1 MSTLTEK
8 RNLLKEIEVAFLQ
21 RGFEKDLRRKHA
33 LDLFSSKGFP
43 GPKSEEYKFTPISRL
58 LEKSLVLNP
67 INSSQKD
74 SGTSLLITKDI
85 KCNLVAF
92 VNGQFSKEKSVI
104 LDEDVR
110 IRFGEMGDA
119 KVESDPFD
127 LLNQAFSH
135 SVIQID
141 IGSKKAIKH
150 PLAIVYHFDSPQFMF
165 ANPRWRCNL
174 GAESSLSFIEYT
186 ISSKGSLYFNNKQ
199 STIEV
204 GENAQLE
211 YTLIQNGPDHD
222 IQVNNTTIRLSTS
235 AKANCFAFTFDGQL
249 VRNNLNLTID
259 GSRVEA
265 HLYGLYLISKK
276 TLADNHT
283 VVDHKMPNSYSNE
296 LYKGVMDGDSKGIFN
311 GKIYVRPQA
320 QKTNAFQSNRN
331 ILLSETSTVNTKP
344 QLEIWADD
352 VKCSH
357 GCTTGQLDEEALFYL
372 RSRGIAKDQARG
384 MLLCAFAGE
393 TIATMKNETIKGFVD
408 GLILEKLK
416 KSF

>member
-1 MSTLTEK
+1 MNTLAEK
-8 RNLLKEIEVAFLQ
+8 RNLLKEIEVAFLE

-58 LEKSLVLNP
+58 LEKSLVLDS

-74 SGTSLLITKDI
+74 TGTSLLITKDL

-104 LDEDVR
+104 LDEDVK
-110 IRFGEMGDA
+110 IRFGEMEEA
-119 KVESDPFD
+119 KIERDSFD

-135 SVIQID
+135 SIIQID
-141 IGSKKAIKH
+141 IGSNKTIKH
-150 PLAIVYHFDSPQFMF
+150 PLAIVYHFDSAQFTF
-165 ANPRWRCNL
+165 SNPRWRCNV
-174 GAESSLSFIEYT
+174 GTHSSLSLIEYT
-186 ISSKGSLYFNNKQ
+186 ISSKGSRYFNNKQ
-199 STIEV
+199 SIIEV
-204 GENAQLE
+204 GENSQLE

-222 IQVNNTTIRLSTS
+222 IQVNNTTIHLSTA
-235 AKANCFAFTFDGQL
+235 AKANCFTLTFDGQL

-259 GSRVEA
+259 GSGVEA
-265 HLYGLYLISKK
+265 HLYGLYLLSKK

-384 MLLCAFAGE
+384 MLLTAFASE
-393 TIATMKNETIKGFVD
+393 TTAPMKNETVRGFVD
-408 GLILEKLK
+408 HLILEKLQ

>member
-1 MSTLTEK
+1 M
-8 RNLLKEIEVAFLQ
+8 KEIEGAFLQ
-21 RGFEKDLRRKHA
+21 RGFENDPRRKHA

-43 GPKSEEYKFTPISRL
+43 GPKSEEYKFTPISKL
-58 LEKSLVLNP
+58 LEKVLVLDP
-67 INSSQKD
+67 INSSQID
-74 SGTSLLITKDI
+74 VGTSLLITKDH

-104 LDEDVR
+104 LDEDVK

-135 SVIQID
+135 SIIQID
-141 IGSKKAIKH
+141 IGEKKAIKH
-150 PLAIVYHFDSPQFMF
+150 PLAIVHHIDSPQFTF

-174 GAESSLSFIEYT
+174 GAESSLSLIEYT

-204 GENAQLE
+204 AENSQLE

-222 IQVNNTTIRLSTS
+222 IQVNNTSIHLSNS

-249 VRNNLNLTID
+249 IRNNLSLTID
-259 GSRVEA
+259 GSGVEA
-265 HLYGLYLISKK
+265 HLYGLYLLSKK
-276 TLADNHT
+276 TIADNHT
-283 VVDHKMPNSYSNE
+283 VVDHKQSNSHSNE

-331 ILLSETSTVNTKP
+331 ILLSETATVNTKP

-372 RSRGIAKDQARG
+372 RSRGISKDQAKG
-384 MLLCAFAGE
+384 MLLNAFAGE
-393 TIATMKNETIKGFVD
+393 AIVAMKNEIIRGFVD
-408 GLILEKLK
+408 GLVLEKLQK
-416 KSF
+416 NF